1 MGSSGLLCSASGG
14 MLRVNPEE
22 RLSIT
27 EVVRQLQEMAAAR
40 NLNPKA
46 PITEVRVSCRCSVC
60 SPRPWWAGTCCA
72 GWTPLPQ
79 PGFRPVTAQ
88 VLALGPWCSAQL
100 GPQGHSIRTAW
111 WFLPRFS

>member
-1 MGSSGLLCSASGG
+1 MGSSGLLCSASGA

-46 PITEVRVSCRCSVC
+46 PITEVRVSCHCSVC
-60 SPRPWWAGTCCA
+60 SSRSSWASSYCA
-72 GWTPLPQ
+72 GWSPAPQ
-79 PGFRPVTAQ
+79 PGLRPRHCIGPDWSPD
-88 VLALGPWCSAQL
+88 AL
-100 GPQGHSIRTAW
+100 RT
-111 WFLPRFS
+111 L